1 MLPVQQK
8 PEPPRKR
15 RGARLFAIWA
25 VALAVIVFD
34 TIMARALRPLH
45 FPVGIFS
52 FITFLASL
60 LLIALTL
67 YGFAVFVRWT
77 LRKLFWRVGRRL
89 FLSYVMIGVLP
100 FFLFAILLLT
110 IAYMIAGVMT
120 QAALRGERQASLGQM
135 ESAALEYGL
144 TKRKPADALPS
155 LEIYDTADASGA
167 RLPGWLKKSSFSGMC
182 WRNGQSLLVVSRLF
196 PDEQRTVVF
205 VQPLDK
211 AW

>member
-52 FITFLASL
+52 FTTFLASL

-89 FLSYVMIGVLP
+89 LIPGICS
-100 FFLFAILLLT
+100 
-110 IAYMIAGVMT
+110 
-120 QAALRGERQASLGQM
+120 E
-135 ESAALEYGL
+135 ES
-144 TKRKPADALPS
+144 
-155 LEIYDTADASGA
+155 
-167 RLPGWLKKSSFSGMC
+167 
-182 WRNGQSLLVVSRLF
+182 VVSRNSVNF
-196 PDEQRTVVF
+196 SRTAPTFAPRYSRLAMWYAASRCASRDVRTSF
-205 VQPLDK
+205 
-211 AW
+211 AR

>member
-1 MLPVQQK
+1 MWHRHSCLCHIRLLRTAPPFLRIPSAKRSRMLPVQQK

-52 FITFLASL
+52 FTTFLASL

-77 LRKLFWRVGRRL
+77 
-89 FLSYVMIGVLP
+89 
-100 FFLFAILLLT
+100 
-110 IAYMIAGVMT
+110 
-120 QAALRGERQASLGQM
+120 
-135 ESAALEYGL
+135 
-144 TKRKPADALPS
+144 
-155 LEIYDTADASGA
+155 
-167 RLPGWLKKSSFSGMC
+167 
-182 WRNGQSLLVVSRLF
+182 
-196 PDEQRTVVF
+196 
-205 VQPLDK
+205 
-211 AW
+211 